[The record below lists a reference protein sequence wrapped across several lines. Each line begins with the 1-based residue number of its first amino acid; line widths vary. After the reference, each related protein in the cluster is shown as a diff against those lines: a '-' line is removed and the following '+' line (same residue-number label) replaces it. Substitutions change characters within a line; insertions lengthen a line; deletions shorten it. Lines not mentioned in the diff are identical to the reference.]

1 MDFIKWIDIIYT
13 SIMDFLNLLLELPKF
28 IISFLGI
35 LPTEIQIIISSGL
48 GLLGI
53 LLIYRFIK

>member
-1 MDFIKWIDIIYT
+1 MDFIKWIDIIWT
-13 SIMDFLNLLLELPKF
+13 SIVDFLNLLLELPQF

-35 LPTEIQIIISSGL
+35 LPTELQILLSSAL
-48 GLLGI
+48 GILTI